1 MTDAPLFSVVIP
13 CFNRAASIGPVLQS
27 VIAQTFADFECIV
40 VDDGSSDGQDL
51 AEVVANLGDIRF
63 RYVRR
68 DNGGGGAARNTGI
81 DAARGAYIAF
91 LDSDDRF
98 LPHKLE
104 RFASVVGGDPQ
115 RACYAPALVDRGVKR
130 MWQRPRRAIG
140 SNEDMGEYLF
150 VANQFIQ
157 TSTIVLPTETA
168 RRIRFD
174 PALRKGQDLD
184 FCIRLHAAGVRF
196 SMLDEPLSIWTDTS
210 EVSRTSRQAGH
221 AAPTLWLASM
231 ASVLT
236 SRAICGYRAT
246 VLAYYLVPDHRLRAA
261 RFLLAGLLAGVPP
274 HIIARQCAR
283 CFMPRGLYRRF
294 VNACIAL
301 SGTPASKVATSGKA
315 DGRA

>member
-1 MTDAPLFSVVIP
+1 MTQPPLFSVVVP

-27 VIAQTFADFECIV
+27 VMAQTFADFECIV
-40 VDDGSSDGQDL
+40 VDDGSSDGEALAAAVADL
-51 AEVVANLGDIRF
+51 ADARF

-81 DAARGAYIAF
+81 DAARGTYIAF

-98 LPHKLE
+98 LPQKLA
-104 RFASVVGGDPQ
+104 RFASVVAGDPQ
-115 RACYAPALVDRGVKR
+115 RAYYAPALVDRGVKR
-130 MWQRPRRAIG
+130 MWQRPGRAIG

-174 PALRKGQDLD
+174 PTLRKGQDLD
-184 FCIRLHAAGVRF
+184 FCIRLHATGVRF
-196 SMLDEPLSIWTDTS
+196 SMLDEPLSIWTDMT
-210 EVSRTSRQAGH
+210 EAARTSRQVGH
-221 AAPTLWLASM
+221 APPTLWLASM

-236 SRAICGYRAT
+236 PRAISGYRAT

-261 RFLLAGLLAGVPP
+261 RFLLAGLFAGVPP
-274 HIIARQCAR
+274 HVVARQFAR

-294 VNACIAL
+294 VNACVAL
-301 SGTPASKVATSGKA
+301 GGTPVAKGATSGKV